1 MKDKDI
7 RWEQRFQN
15 FEKAMAKLLEGVNK
29 NPLLISDLE
38 KEGVIQR
45 FEFTHELAWNVMKDF
60 FEYQGATNINGSRD
74 ATREAF
80 KIGLIADGE
89 TWMDMIKSRNKTSH
103 TYDEETA
110 NEIYNK
116 IVTEYYPVLEEFWN
130 KMKSYLAVKH

>member
-15 FEKAMAKLLEGVNK
+15 FEKAMAKLFEGVNK

-110 NEIYNK
+110 IEIYNK